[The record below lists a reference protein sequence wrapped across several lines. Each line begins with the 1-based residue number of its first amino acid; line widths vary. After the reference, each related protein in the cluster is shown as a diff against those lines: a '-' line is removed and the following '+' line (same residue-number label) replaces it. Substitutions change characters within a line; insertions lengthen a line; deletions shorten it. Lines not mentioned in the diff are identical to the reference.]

1 MKRIIAIN
9 SNTYHGFSIEEAIAG
24 IADAGFHYIELT
36 CTKGWTEHVYPD
48 QPMRRLL
55 RVQDM
60 LSDAG
65 LVPFSMSLL
74 HRGSASQR
82 SAQSRRG

>member
-48 QPMRRLL
+48 QPILCRVL
-55 RVQDM
+55 R
-60 LSDAG
+60 AG
-65 LVPFSMSLL
+65 NPALWVRNPVCHPG
-74 HRGSASQR
+74 HR
-82 SAQSRRG
+82 

>member
-36 CTKGWTEHVYPD
+36 G
-48 QPMRRLL
+48 
-55 RVQDM
+55 
-60 LSDAG
+60 
-65 LVPFSMSLL
+65 
-74 HRGSASQR
+74 
-82 SAQSRRG
+82 